1 MSCLFFPVLKHVYL
15 LRNSSAYVV
24 VVVFKNVKLILRLS
38 LEMLFLA
45 WNHVFLSNYRQ
56 SNYFFLFKDDL
67 SKYSENNFGVAKFRN
82 VSPKL

>member
-1 MSCLFFPVLKHVYL
+1 MSCLFFPVLKHVNL

-38 LEMLFLA
+38 LEMLFSA

-56 SNYFFLFKDDL
+56 PNYFFLFKDDL
-67 SKYSENNFGVAKFRN
+67 SKYSENNFGVAKLN